1 MNDKPRHRSGYTS
14 EEAELVRSA
23 CLTVAV
29 TLGVYLDDIV
39 IVGGLVPS
47 LLIDTQRAEPKE
59 ADADHPGT
67 NDLDLGLS
75 LAVLDDQRYTEISA
89 RLRAEGFEPDENAAG
104 NPTVQRWRLGNLKVD
119 FLMPPAPGQDPS
131 RRVQNLER
139 DFGALVT
146 RGLELAFNERVQV
159 SIVGRTLSG
168 EEVTRDV
175 PVCGPGA
182 FTVLKALAFAD
193 RSEPK
198 DAFDLIYVIRGTSGG
213 SAEVAEKLKEHA
225 ATHREIVEEAVAL
238 LTRDF
243 ETPTHIGPRRA
254 ADFDYIDGD
263 DLDVAAADAHGYVDD
278 VLKAYRGYIPRG
290 S

>member
-1 MNDKPRHRSGYTS
+1 MTDKPRHRSGYTS
-14 EEAELVRSA
+14 EETELVRSA

-29 TLGVYLDDIV
+29 TLGAYLDDVV

-47 LLIDTQRAEPKE
+47 LLVDTQRAEPGE
-59 ADADHPGT
+59 VDATHPGT

-89 RLRAEGFEPDENAAG
+89 RLRAEHFKPDENAAG
-104 NPTVQRWRLGNLKVD
+104 NPTVQQWRSGDLKVD
-119 FLMPPAPGQDPS
+119 FLMPPAPGQDTN
-131 RRVQNLER
+131 RRVQNLEP

-146 RGLELAFNERVQV
+146 RGLELAFNECVKV
-159 SIVGRTLSG
+159 PIVGKTLSG
-168 EEVTRDV
+168 EEATRDV

-198 DAFDLIYVIRGTSGG
+198 DAFDLIYLIRGTEDG
-213 SAEVAEKLKEHA
+213 SVAVAEKLKEHA
-225 ATHREIVEEAVAL
+225 ASHREVVDDAVAFL
-238 LTRDF
+238 ARDF

-254 ADFDYIDGD
+254 AAFDYIDGD
-263 DLDVAAADAHGYVDD
+263 DLDAAAADAHGYVDD
-278 VLKAYRGYIPRG
+278 LLDAYRGDRPPR

>member
-1 MNDKPRHRSGYTS
+1 MTDKPRHRSGYTS
-14 EEAELVRSA
+14 EETELVRSA

-29 TLGVYLDDIV
+29 TLGAYLDDVV

-47 LLIDTQRAEPKE
+47 LLIDGQRAESDEP
-59 ADADHPGT
+59 DDHHPGT

-104 NPTVQRWRLGNLKVD
+104 NPTVQRWRRGELKVD
-119 FLMPPAPGQDPS
+119 FLMPPAPGQDPT
-131 RRVQNLER
+131 RRVQNLEP

-159 SIVGRTLSG
+159 TILGRTLSG
-168 EEVTRDV
+168 EEATREV

-182 FTVLKALAFAD
+182 FIVLKAFAFAD

-198 DAFDLIYVIRGTSGG
+198 DAFDLIYVIRSTPDG
-213 SAEVAEKLKEHA
+213 AVAVATRLKEHA
-225 ATHREIVEEAVAL
+225 ATHHGIVDEAIAFL
-238 LTRDF
+238 ARDF
-243 ETPTHIGPRRA
+243 DTPEHLGPRRA
-254 ADFDYIDGD
+254 ADFDYVEGD
-263 DLDVAAADAHGYVDD
+263 DLDAAAADAHGYVDD
-278 VLKAYRGYIPRG
+278 LIKAYSSGPEF